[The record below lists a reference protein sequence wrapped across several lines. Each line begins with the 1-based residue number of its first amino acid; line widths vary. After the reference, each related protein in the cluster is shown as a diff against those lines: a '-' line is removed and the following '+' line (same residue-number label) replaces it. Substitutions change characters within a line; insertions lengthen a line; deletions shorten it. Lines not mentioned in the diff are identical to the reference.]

1 MTEWT
6 DSIVRKGFSQ
16 NYVIKKVIYSGKSK
30 FQKIEIIEIPEF
42 GKALFLDG
50 VLQICESDSVIYDKS
65 LVDPIFKINPN
76 TKKIAILGGGDGGVL
91 REVLTHKVD
100 KAIMIE
106 IDKDVIDV
114 CKKYLPEVC
123 KSAFEDKRTSLMI
136 EDATKVI
143 KKEKDLDA
151 VIVDLIDPEMMT
163 KSREKDLYK
172 ALFLDIKNSLKKNG
186 VISIQLGS
194 YYEKDLRDFILEI
207 IKDNFKNISIKQVFI
222 PSFVENW
229 MFATSIKK

>member
-16 NYVIKKVIYSGKSK
+16 NYKIEKRIYSGKSK

-42 GKALFLDG
+42 GKTLFLDG
-50 VLQICESDSVIYDKS
+50 ILQICEADSVIYDKA

-76 TKKIAILGGGDGGVL
+76 AKKISILGGGDGGVL

-106 IDKDVIDV
+106 IDKDVIDI

-123 KSAFEDKRTSLMI
+123 KTAFEDKRTSLMI
-136 EDATKVI
+136 EDATKVM

-163 KSREKDLYK
+163 KSREKELYK
-172 ALFLDIKNSLKKNG
+172 VLFLDIKNSLKKNG
-186 VISIQLGS
+186 IVSIQLGS
-194 YYEKDLRDFILEI
+194 YYEKDLRDFIVKI
-207 IKDNFKNISIKQVFI
+207 VKDNFKDISIKQVFI
-222 PSFVENW
+222 PSFIETW
-229 MFATSIKK
+229 MFSTAVKE